1 MMESIDIKTPS
12 KQYPVFLGTQ
22 VIEQLP
28 FFIEKNYSDITKILI
43 ISDEK
48 VASIHLHTV
57 KELVEKTG
65 KQVLEYIVP
74 EGEHAKTFD
83 VFYQCQSFAL
93 ANGLNRKSMIL
104 ALGGGAVGDVAGFVA
119 ATFMR
124 GIPFIQLPTTL
135 LAHDSAVGGKVA
147 INHPEGKNMI
157 GAFYQ
162 PEAVFYELSFL
173 HTLPEKEIRS
183 GFAEVIKH
191 ALIQDLDFYKW
202 LISEIQDLTAI
213 TDEQYLYMIKRGI
226 EIKASIVQ
234 EDEKETGVRAYLNF
248 GHTLGHAVEGL
259 LGYGNFTH
267 GEAVLI
273 GCVYALKLSQH
284 RVRLDFDVV
293 EFTEWVQSLGYK
305 TFIPKQLDHASLIQ
319 KMKKDKKTIS
329 DTITFVLLNEV
340 GSPVLVEIED
350 GHIMKQIEEMI

>member
-1 MMESIDIKTPS
+1 MESIDIKTPS
-12 KQYPVFLGTQ
+12 KEYPVFLGNH
-22 VIEQLP
+22 VMEQLP
-28 FFIEKNYSDITKILI
+28 LFLEKNHSDITKILI

-48 VASIHLHTV
+48 VASIHLRTV
-57 KELVEKTG
+57 KELAEKTG

-93 ANGLNRKSMIL
+93 ASGLNRKSMIL

-157 GAFYQ
+157 GAFHQ

-173 HTLPEKEIRS
+173 HTLPIKELRS

-191 ALIQDLDFYKW
+191 ALIQDPDFYKW
-202 LISEIQDLTAI
+202 LLTEIQDLQAI

-226 EIKASIVQ
+226 EIKASIVK
-234 EDEKETGVRAYLNF
+234 EDEKENGVRAYLNF

-259 LGYGNFTH
+259 MGYGNFTH

-273 GCVYALKLSQH
+273 GCVYALKLSQYKEG
-284 RVRLDFDVV
+284 LNFDLV
-293 EFTEWVQSLGYK
+293 EFMEWVQSLGYSIN
-305 TFIPKQLDHASLIQ
+305 IPKQLDHTSLIQ

-329 DTITFVLLNEV
+329 DTITFVLLNEI
-340 GSPVLVEIED
+340 GSPILAEINDE
-350 GHIMKQIEEMI
+350 IILNQLEVIF